1 MSKNSLLSAGAQ
13 AVLRAMRGAEQELI
27 DRLCE
32 ANGMGESGAGDVVYG
47 RQDLVQFFAGLL
59 SMLRARLE
67 QPPELAGAIE
77 DDYFE
82 AVVTGVLAQ
91 GTAYRDI
98 FAGSNTTYMTLALG
112 LLDRTAPE
120 HRADA
125 QRLLTGLTSGW
136 IGRVAQACIAH
147 SKTQ

>member
-1 MSKNSLLSAGAQ
+1 MSQNSAIPVAAQ
-13 AVLRAMRGAEQELI
+13 AALQAMRGAEQELI

-32 ANGMGESGAGDVVYG
+32 ANGMGADVTDDVYR

-67 QPPELAGAIE
+67 QPPELARDIE

-82 AVVTGVLAQ
+82 AVVMGVLAQ

-98 FAGSNTTYMTLALG
+98 FAGSNTTYMTLAFG
-112 LLDRTAPE
+112 LVDRTAPE
-120 HRADA
+120 HRAEV
-125 QRLLTGLTSGW
+125 QQLLTGLTSGW
-136 IGRVAQACIAH
+136 LGRVADACIEHA
-147 SKTQ
+147 KKQ

>member
-1 MSKNSLLSAGAQ
+1 
-13 AVLRAMRGAEQELI
+13 MRGSEQELI

-32 ANGMGESGAGDVVYG
+32 ANGMGASVTDDVYR

-59 SMLRARLE
+59 SMLRACLE
-67 QPPELAGAIE
+67 QPAEIAGDIE

-82 AVVTGVLAQ
+82 AVVMGVLAQ

-98 FAGSNTTYMTLALG
+98 FAGSNTTYMTLAFG

-120 HRADA
+120 HRAEV
-125 QRLLTGLTSGW
+125 QRLLTALTSGW
-136 IGRVAQACIAH
+136 VGRVAEACIEH
-147 SKTQ
+147 SKMQ